1 MCRTTNM
8 KTFGWLHVIQYPS
21 NFLKTDLRYVTQ
33 KLNKYQVNI
42 YVISESFQIPNTIWI
57 SPNRIKYC
65 CIGEFWLQYTI
76 CPIWIDLKSPPI
88 YSLSVL
94 CNLLQNFHFMRQ
106 IFFGIQLSQ
115 LIRHS
120 WLFFFFSFGITFK
133 RGHALELL
141 AAPILCQCLHRQYPA
156 RSPLCVCFHTF
167 EQKKQFTHS

>member
-8 KTFGWLHVIQYPS
+8 NTFGWLHVIQYPS
-21 NFLKTDLRYVTQ
+21 NFLETGLRYVTQ

-120 WLFFFFSFGITFK
+120 WLFFF
-133 RGHALELL
+133 HLELHSRGDTPWSSQQHPFCANVYTGSIQPGL
-141 AAPILCQCLHRQYPA
+141 LCM
-156 RSPLCVCFHTF
+156 CFHTF
-167 EQKKQFTHS
+167 EQKKEFTHS